1 MSNLDTS
8 STEGIE
14 GIQSI
19 ILGLR
24 NSIDIVDIA
33 EKSLLGGYISD
44 NLRNWRSSDFYYEKN
59 VYNFLIGIYEK
70 EDGSALGIFFENL
83 YNSIGKFLC
92 CRRFDTCTIKEQ
104 WPYNSCKTCTKFFDN
119 SIKNRLAKYIKILGY
134 TIDSEGYVVSNTGE
148 TIEIEHVVNEIRR
161 GSYVDIVGELLPD
174 DIRTKGK
181 EMSEAYVLSYYIENS
196 LRIFIEKICANQ
208 YGTDFIKK
216 IKISTDLIRK
226 ISNRRSDEDK
236 NKWLSVRGGND
247 LFYLDLDDLGKL
259 IQNNWD
265 VFERFFP
272 NQNWIV
278 GKIEEITKCRNLIA
292 HNSYIKKEERSL
304 LPLYY
309 MQILKQIQSQ
319 YKLDK

>member
-1 MSNLDTS
+1 MSNLDKL

-24 NSIDIVDIA
+24 DSINIVDIA
-33 EKSLLGGYISD
+33 DESLLGGYIPD
-44 NLRNWRSSDFYYEKN
+44 LLRNWRSSDFYYEIH

-70 EDGSALGIFFENL
+70 EDSSALGIFFENL

-104 WPYNSCKTCTKFFDN
+104 WPYNSCKNCTKFLDN
-119 SIKNRLAKYIKILGY
+119 GVKNRLAKYIKILGY
-134 TIDSEGYVVSNTGE
+134 TIDNEGYVVSDTGE

-161 GSYVDIVGELLPD
+161 GNYVDIVGELLPD
-174 DIRTKGK
+174 DIKTKGK
-181 EMSEAYVLSYYIENS
+181 EMSEVYVLSYCIENS
-196 LRIFIEKICANQ
+196 LRIFIEKICINKC
-208 YGTDFIKK
+208 GNDFIKK

-226 ISNRRSDEDK
+226 ISNRRLDEDK

-247 LFYLDLDDLGKL
+247 LFYLDLDDLGKV

-265 VFERFFP
+265 IFKRFFP

-304 LPLYY
+304 LSLYY
-309 MQILKQIQSQ
+309 MQILKQIQAQ